1 MGGWSQVL
9 SFNNVS
15 PIYPISVPTIS
26 SFDFESKQL
35 LSHTEKQGLLTMK
48 YEMEMNDESGARYNR
63 NHHVT
68 VCVEDFSFDVADF
81 ICQSLQYKFCQQ
93 WGLNRDSNSVRDHKQ
108 R

>member
-1 MGGWSQVL
+1 MF
-9 SFNNVS
+9 SFDKVS
-15 PIYPISVPTIS
+15 STYLISVPTIS
-26 SFDFESKQL
+26 FFDFESKQL

-93 WGLNRDSNSVRDHKQ
+93 WGRTGDTDRIRDLEQ